1 MKRVYISRFDKTST
15 LQEKT
20 LQALDWV
27 EWETLIKPDSKI
39 FIKPNLTYPFYK
51 PGVTTSPAMIEALVS
66 VLSNRCSNI
75 MIGES
80 DGGSHAWKA
89 EEAFEGHDLFNI
101 ATKYN
106 VRLVNLC
113 KIPSEYVETSVAG
126 KRVKVHMPSLLIH
139 DTDVFITMPVPK
151 VHVMTNVSLGFKNQW
166 GCIPDVMRLKY
177 HYQFNRKIV
186 AMHKF
191 LKTKIAIFDGTYFL
205 DSTGPMDGDAIPM
218 NLLIASNDIG
228 AGSLACCKIM
238 NIDSRKVK
246 HFQIAKKEGMFP
258 SSIEEIEFNDNIEK
272 FSNQQFKLERSI
284 LNYMALAAFNSKWGT
299 NLVYLSPLAGPIH
312 KVLYAIR
319 GEPSDYKTGY

>member
-1 MKRVYISRFDKTST
+1 
-15 LQEKT
+15 
-20 LQALDWV
+20 LQALDWI
-27 EWETLIKPDSKI
+27 EWEKLIKPDDRI

-51 PGVTTSPAMIEALVS
+51 SGVTTSPAMIEALVS

-101 ATKYN
+101 AMKYN

-113 KIPSEYVETSVAG
+113 KIPSEYAETKVAG

-139 DTDVFITMPVPK
+139 DTNVFITMPVPK
-151 VHVMTNVSLGFKNQW
+151 VHVMTTVSLGFKNQW

-177 HYQFNRKIV
+177 HYQFSHQIV
-186 AMHKF
+186 AMHKL

-205 DSTGPMDGDAIPM
+205 DNTGPMDGDAIPM

-258 SSIEEIEFNDNIEK
+258 SSIKEIEFNDNIEK
-272 FSNQQFKLERSI
+272 FSNRQFKLKRSI

-319 GEPSDYKTGY
+319 GEPSDYKKGY

>member
-1 MKRVYISRFDKTST
+1 MMKVFVASIDNNNLNETI
-15 LQEKT
+15 
-20 LQALDWV
+20 LQALDWI
-27 EWETLIKPDSKI
+27 EWETLIKPDDRI

-66 VLSNRCSNI
+66 VLSTRCSNL

-101 ATKYN
+101 AAKYN

-113 KIPSEYVETSVAG
+113 KTPSEYVETIVAG
-126 KRVKVHMPSLLIH
+126 KRIQVHMPSLLIH
-139 DTDVFITMPVPK
+139 DMDVFITMPVPK

-177 HYQFNRKIV
+177 HYQFSHQIV
-186 AMHKF
+186 AMHKL

-205 DSTGPMDGDAIPM
+205 DRTGPMDGDAIPM

-238 NIDSRKVK
+238 HINPRKVK

-258 SSIEEIEFNDNIEK
+258 SSLEEIRFNYSIEK
-272 FSNQQFKLERSI
+272 FSNRHFKLERSI
-284 LNYMALAAFNSKWGT
+284 LNYTALAAFNSKWGT
-299 NLVYLSPLAGPIH
+299 NLVYLSSLAGPIH
-312 KVLYAIR
+312 KILYAIR

>member
-1 MKRVYISRFDKTST
+1 MRVFISSIYDNNLNKLISQAFD
-15 LQEKT
+15 
-20 LQALDWV
+20 WI
-27 EWETLIKPDSKI
+27 EWEKIIKPHDKI

-66 VLSNRCSNI
+66 TLSTRCSNI
-75 MIGES
+75 TIGES

-101 ATKYN
+101 AKKYN
-106 VRLVNLC
+106 ATLVNLC
-113 KIPSEYVETSVAG
+113 KMQSEYVKVNVAG
-126 KRVKVHMPSLLIH
+126 TKVEVHMPSLLIH

-151 VHVMTNVSLGFKNQW
+151 VHAMTRVTLGFKNQW

-177 HYQFNRKIV
+177 HYQFSHYIV
-186 AMHKF
+186 AMHKL

-205 DSTGPMDGDAIPM
+205 DRMGPMDGDAVPM

-238 NIDSRKVK
+238 NIDSHKVK
-246 HFQIAKKEGMFP
+246 HFRIAKKEGMFP
-258 SSIEEIEFNDNIEK
+258 SSIEEIEFNDNIDK
-272 FSNQQFKLERSI
+272 FSTRQFKLERSI

-299 NLVYLSPLAGPIH
+299 NLVYLSRLAGPIH
-312 KVLYAIR
+312 KVLYTIR
-319 GEPSDYKTGY
+319 GEPSDYKKGY